1 MEKIYTS
8 KDRANE
14 LGFVSWR
21 AVMEDIVK
29 HEIPNEIDETNP
41 VYACVDGGRWLAH
54 CDTSGAVGSCKG
66 TGYIDIDEPGF
77 FCGACLNVDTGGKL
91 RLVIWPENKAAIEEE
106 LLKREAVMPK
116 GMFGTQGA
124 RSASG
129 LPRSWN
135 PGETIEDLIQQRE
148 AYGQVTK
155 DDLMSEYL
163 RLQAQMKE
171 LEAQLA
177 SKEGGNGI

>member
-1 MEKIYTS
+1 MDKIFTS

-14 LGFVSWR
+14 LGFDSYHALLEYVTNR
-21 AVMEDIVK
+21 EIT
-29 HEIPNEIDETNP
+29 HEIDDTDP
-41 VYACVDGGRWLAH
+41 VYACVDGGRWLAR
-54 CDTSGAVGSCKG
+54 CGGSCKG
-66 TGYIDIDEPGF
+66 TGYIDPDEPGF
-77 FCGACLNVDTGGKL
+77 FCTSCLNVETSGKL
-91 RLVIWPENKAAIEEE
+91 RSVIWPENKAAIEEE

-124 RSASG
+124 ALASG
-129 LPRSWN
+129 LPRAWN
-135 PGETIEDLIQQRE
+135 PGETIEDLIRQRE

-155 DDLMSEYL
+155 GDLMTEYL

-177 SKEGGNGI
+177 SKEGGNGV